1 MPRDW
6 ATRQPLSTVLPA
18 VHSRTL
24 LMTDAPAAVE
34 ADEEPQA
41 PASAPLPWED
51 LAPEHFQLL
60 RLAAL
65 PTDRNSGARPLRFV
79 EFGHA
84 ERHSKTHS
92 LLRLEIRLP
101 GQKVR
106 KEQNQLDIRV
116 DHEQRQVRIGGDG
129 GLQLEPANRGLGR
142 FLLGQAVQ
150 WLQQRWSNYQV
161 EGVALPSKDALNE
174 DNRLRRDHVLRSAGL
189 EVEYEGGQL
198 LKGRTVDTTVG
209 QLKGGWNNEKVQRV
223 DILEAAGMLQ
233 QAEQQLLEKQA
244 QLRERDERV
253 AKYRREDSGLRFTIT
268 CLVAFAVFQAGLLI
282 WIATR

>member
-1 MPRDW
+1 
-6 ATRQPLSTVLPA
+6 
-18 VHSRTL
+18 
-24 LMTDAPAAVE
+24 MTDASAAVE
-34 ADEEPQA
+34 PAEAPQEPDSVA
-41 PASAPLPWED
+41 LPWAD
-51 LAPEHFQLL
+51 LAVEHFQLL
-60 RLAAL
+60 RLAPL

-84 ERHSKTHS
+84 ERHDQAHS

-106 KEQNQLDIRV
+106 KEQNQLDVRV
-116 DHEQRQVRIGGDG
+116 DHLERRVSIGSDS
-129 GLQLEPANRGLGR
+129 GLQLEPLNRGLGR

-150 WLQQRWSNYQV
+150 WLQRRWSHYSV
-161 EGVALPSKDALNE
+161 EGMALPNREALNE
-174 DNRLRRDHVLRSAGL
+174 DTRLRRDRYLTASGF
-189 EVEYEGGQL
+189 EVAYADPQH
-198 LKGRTVDTTVG
+198 LKGSTAETTVG
-209 QLKGGWNNEKVQRV
+209 QLKNGWNTEKVQRV
-223 DILEAAGMLQ
+223 DMLEAAGMLQ
-233 QAEQQLLEKQA
+233 QAEQQLLEKEA

>member
-1 MPRDW
+1 
-6 ATRQPLSTVLPA
+6 
-18 VHSRTL
+18 
-24 LMTDAPAAVE
+24 MTDAPAAVE
-34 ADEEPQA
+34 PAEAPQT
-41 PASAPLPWED
+41 PDSDSLPWAD
-51 LAPEHFQLL
+51 LAVEHFQLL
-60 RLAAL
+60 RLAPL

-84 ERHSKTHS
+84 ERHDKVHS

-106 KEQNQLDIRV
+106 KEQNQLDVRV
-116 DHEQRQVRIGGDG
+116 DHAERRVSIGSDS
-129 GLQLEPANRGLGR
+129 GLQLEPLNRGLGR

-150 WLQQRWSNYQV
+150 WLQRRWSHYKV
-161 EGVALPSKDALNE
+161 EGMALPNRDAMNE
-174 DNRLRRDHVLRSAGL
+174 DTRLRRDRFLTATGI
-189 EVEYEGGQL
+189 EVEYADPQH
-198 LKGRTVDTTVG
+198 LKGSTVETTVG
-209 QLKGGWNNEKVQRV
+209 QLKGGWNTEKVQRV
-223 DILEAAGMLQ
+223 DMLEAAGMLQ
-233 QAEQQLLEKQA
+233 QAEQQLLEKEA